1 MYARKSMLAPN
12 YCTFYC
18 FPGKASF
25 SSFLFFSF
33 LPQIQDCKTFKH
45 QCGSSQTGNSLLVLI
60 YDKRREAKS
69 LLAYSHTVLCAGP
82 SLAMQIERT
91 RRPPRQGRMAVMLGE
106 PETACWSCE
115 SGSRPELRGAELLA
129 GSGPRN
135 AETRS
140 DRKSC
145 WSKVWVTDVGARGQ
159 LARLAFLPWLHSSL
173 FCSVYTALPSFS
185 VD

>member
-12 YCTFYC
+12 HCTFYG

-25 SSFLFFSF
+25 SSFLFFFTPNTRLQDF
-33 LPQIQDCKTFKH
+33 LTSVWVIPNWD
-45 QCGSSQTGNSLLVLI
+45 
-60 YDKRREAKS
+60 DKRREAKS

-91 RRPPRQGRMAVMLGE
+91 LRPPRQGRMAVMLSE

-145 WSKVWVTDVGARGQ
+145 WSKVWVTDVSARGQ